1 MGVKLTEEEVLSIL
15 ESTEDRIAYVDKSY
29 GTTRVFNSYVEG
41 TDIRRDLIKFVNN
54 IQEAL
59 LKKQQEDITSRYFW
73 STDGD
78 SERGYDCISEL
89 LEELDYD
96 GMLSV
101 GDIISISS
109 ALPMKVFDIRVTKC
123 DPFDCYDWELVK

>member
-1 MGVKLTEEEVLSIL
+1 MSVKLTDKEVFHILNSMEDRFGYTEEVDGKI
-15 ESTEDRIAYVDKSY
+15 K
-29 GTTRVFNSYVEG
+29 VFNSVMDGFDWSDE
-41 TDIRRDLIKFVNN
+41 LLAFANSL
-54 IQEAL
+54 QEAL
-59 LKKQQEDITSRYFW
+59 LKKQQEDITSRCFW

-78 SERGYDCISEL
+78 SERGFDCISEL

-96 GMLSV
+96 GLLSV

-109 ALPMKVFDIRVTKC
+109 ALPMKKFDIRVTKC